1 MQVIMTATPT
11 PSVRTQTVATRAA
24 VLTVTRE
31 MERTAQVRVYF
42 PLCYFDVFAYRI
54 LTSFYLLLMFVNINK
69 FYYYDKVNKLTAM
82 EQN

>member
-42 PLCYFDVFAYRI
+42 PF
-54 LTSFYLLLMFVNINK
+54 S
-69 FYYYDKVNKLTAM
+69 
-82 EQN
+82 